1 VTLLCLVVGI
11 IFGLLVTWV
20 LWPVE
25 FTNADVVDLR
35 QSYKDDYLRM
45 ISSAYMADGDLAAAR
60 QRLVQLGLANPIQS
74 IGDLIVRD
82 KASLAYAASLDALSN
97 LSRALL
103 TPSATSALSAGQ
115 TAVSLTPQAIL
126 VIAATPTPSAPAFS
140 LVEHMQLGCQDEP
153 DAAYLVFVVR
163 DVSGAEL
170 PNVGIQV
177 RWAGGDDV
185 VYTGLKPERGI
196 GYADYQ
202 AAPGTFSA
210 TILSARSDQVSD
222 LVIGDPPADCRAD
235 RGATPRGWKLVFQ
248 QQ

>member
-1 VTLLCLVVGI
+1 MVGI

-25 FTNADVVDLR
+25 FTNADVADLR

-45 ISSAYMADGDLAAAR
+45 ISSAYQADGDLAGA
-60 QRLVQLGLANPIQS
+60 QERLSQLGLPNPVQS
-74 IGDLIVRD
+74 I
-82 KASLAYAASLDALSN
+82 DALITRDQATPANAARLNALTS
-97 LSRALL
+97 LSRAIAAPSGAVPGR
-103 TPSATSALSAGQ
+103 TPF
-115 TAVSLTPQAIL
+115 SLTPEAIL
-126 VIAATPTPSAPAFS
+126 VVAATPTPSAPTFN

-153 DAAYLVFVVR
+153 DAAYLIFDVR
-163 DVSGAEL
+163 DANGAEM

-177 RWAGGDDV
+177 RWTGGDDI

-210 TILSARSDQVSD
+210 TILNAQGDQVSD
-222 LVIGDPPADCRAD
+222 LVIGQVPADCKAD